1 MLLYFAL
8 SGETLDSWTGIMV
21 SASDSSSIDLSWT
34 PPPISGS
41 SVQKYLILYR
51 PISAQGYFNTL
62 WLPGDKRQVKI
73 STLEPFTNYSLMLV
87 AIVADESQRGNGGW
101 SQVQTEEG
109 GKFD

>member
-1 MLLYFAL
+1 MLIYFAL

-21 SASDSSSIDLSWT
+21 SASDSSIDLSWT

-51 PISAQGYFNTL
+51 PISAQGYYNAL
-62 WLPGDKRQVKI
+62 WLAGNKSQVKF
-73 STLEPFTNYSLMLV
+73 SRLEPFTNYSLMLV
-87 AIVADESQRGNGGW
+87 AILAEESQRYNSGW

-109 GKFD
+109 GKCD